1 MIVVALATSISATG
15 LPLITEAVTL
25 KNHRE
30 LARLISNN
38 LQLFV
43 FVMLPATFGMIV
55 FSATTI
61 HCFLH
66 ARCFRHFFISASLLC

>member
-55 FSATTI
+55 
-61 HCFLH
+61 
-66 ARCFRHFFISASLLC
+66 